1 VLKEKVTDFNLSMN
15 SFSTLN
21 EFKSST
27 NTEFAKV
34 SVSTAFDSRISESYS
49 TGTNIKTAYA
59 KKSWTKSIGA
69 LTNKCLQ
76 EGDIDQMIRHLIKPD
91 IITLCEKG

>member
-1 VLKEKVTDFNLSMN
+1 
-15 SFSTLN
+15 
-21 EFKSST
+21 
-27 NTEFAKV
+27 V

-69 LTNKCLQ
+69 LTNKCFN
-76 EGDIDQMIRHLIKPD
+76 DMDQMIRHLIKPD

>member
-1 VLKEKVTDFNLSMN
+1 MN

-69 LTNKCLQ
+69 LTNKCFN
-76 EGDIDQMIRHLIKPD
+76 DMDQMIRHLIKPD